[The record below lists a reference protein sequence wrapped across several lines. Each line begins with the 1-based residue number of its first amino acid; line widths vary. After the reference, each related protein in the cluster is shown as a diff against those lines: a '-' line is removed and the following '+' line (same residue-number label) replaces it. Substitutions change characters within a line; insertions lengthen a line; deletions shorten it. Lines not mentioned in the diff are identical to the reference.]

1 MVLLS
6 VKERI
11 LTIRLL
17 EHIAKQPA
25 FADVLGV
32 TVIQNPIC
40 PAGKTDTET

>member
-25 FADVLGV
+25 FADVLGI
-32 TVIQNPIC
+32 TGIQTPIYL
-40 PAGKTDTET
+40 AGKTGTKT